1 MIKVV
6 TQFIHRTY
14 LLLRNLRLVPLI
26 QSHFRFGKMIKS
38 RLNIK
43 QFFRILSD
51 LMSNGQCTFTA
62 LPLLK
67 SFARYESMI
76 MVVSLR
82 ISLRP
87 ISFCVGDFKPIRA
100 RSLSLSDIARKSME
114 NLHASVLTEL
124 LIIDPQ
130 KDHQ

>member
-51 LMSNGQCTFTA
+51 LMLNGQCTFTA
-62 LPLLK
+62 LLLLK

-82 ISLRP
+82 I
-87 ISFCVGDFKPIRA
+87 
-100 RSLSLSDIARKSME
+100 
-114 NLHASVLTEL
+114 
-124 LIIDPQ
+124 
-130 KDHQ
+130 